1 MYECDRFNKGGFDM
15 KKNDNMEDI
24 KKNVSELLSD
34 ENLSKLSGETLMEM
48 KKMVDEYKGDIFD
61 EEFENFK
68 KDEE

>member
-1 MYECDRFNKGGFDM
+1 M

>member
-1 MYECDRFNKGGFDM
+1 M

-24 KKNVSELLSD
+24 KKNVGELLSD